1 MDISRQVSSILVTS
15 SAIRRVF
22 SARACLSILDF
33 CSALVR
39 VRAIIGLHFLLVT
52 SFQISLGLDPSFRL
66 PKMDAEALQCN
77 ICPKR
82 ARFSDVSH
90 LLTHVS
96 SKAHLSHYFKLQVR
110 SHQEIEARNLLDEY
124 DKWYKANHL
133 AKLLSDRMASKE
145 ARKRKSLGNTRAL
158 ATSLTA
164 RPGAGPADT
173 PRAMCP
179 PSHQPSPAF
188 LDPRLSDP
196 YLNGEPSARSEN
208 ASLSS
213 HHEASAMSSVPD
225 PQSHVRT
232 GYTLHSNDPRQGFA
246 PNQCKQEPDF
256 ESEDEGGSTTQ
267 ITPSRSMKRE
277 SRSGNALQPL
287 SSSSLDDDPFV
298 DDNGSFNYLRLVGG
312 DRERAD
318 EMTRLKGVLWPGMDI
333 FDSAT
338 EQMRRKRNQ
347 KKDESI
353 LKMMEKTSLC
363 VEPTELVFSPTGI
376 LRKQRVISGNIE
388 DSSPLKGETPIPK
401 RRATRP
407 KRALSQVD
415 SNVPRGQDRKR
426 CKKGAKRAAIEH
438 DDALVR
444 YGSQASGRLGAQ
456 LPYKYGVN
464 LHSSYRDETEEF
476 SLAVNGLDSRARTGF
491 TVFHDASSQH
501 ISCYD
506 EPYLRF
512 GIWSPSRET
521 LFRHGAPAE
530 SGVSR
535 FSGNKAPLPSGRL
548 AHAFAEKENI
558 DPMLNDH
565 CRGKSPLLWQSS
577 IRSQHASDTGYVSQY
592 IFEEA
597 QSNGLSPFE
606 THGFYAG
613 YTFNPLVISAP
624 KLPTENPIFE
634 ANSRIP
640 QLHSITCATSPEA
653 TISDIEEDDFEQLY
667 LNTSSL

>member
-1 MDISRQVSSILVTS
+1 
-15 SAIRRVF
+15 
-22 SARACLSILDF
+22 
-33 CSALVR
+33 
-39 VRAIIGLHFLLVT
+39 
-52 SFQISLGLDPSFRL
+52 
-66 PKMDAEALQCN
+66 MDAEALQCN

-124 DKWYKANHL
+124 DKWYKANNL

-145 ARKRKSLGNTRAL
+145 ARKRKSHGNSLAL

-164 RPGAGPADT
+164 RRGAGSTET
-173 PRAMCP
+173 PRAICP
-179 PSHQPSPAF
+179 PSHQPLPAF

-196 YLNGEPSARSEN
+196 FLNGDPDVRSGN
-208 ASLSS
+208 ASS
-213 HHEASAMSSVPD
+213 HDETSAVSSVPD
-225 PQSHVRT
+225 LQFHVRT
-232 GYTLHSNDPRQGFA
+232 GYTLHSNGPRQGLA
-246 PNQCKQEPDF
+246 PNQCKQEPDS
-256 ESEDEGGSTTQ
+256 ESEEEGVSNAQ
-267 ITPSRSMKRE
+267 ITPSRSIKRE
-277 SRSGNALQPL
+277 SRSGNNLQPL
-287 SSSSLDDDPFV
+287 TSSCIDDDPFV
-298 DDNGSFNYLRLVGG
+298 DDNGSFDYLRLVGG
-312 DRERAD
+312 DKERVD

-353 LKMMEKTSLC
+353 LKMMEMTSMC

-376 LRKQRVISGNIE
+376 LRKQRVISGNVE

-415 SNVPRGQDRKR
+415 SNVPRGLDRKR
-426 CKKGAKRAAIEH
+426 SKKAAKRTAIRRE
-438 DDALVR
+438 DGLVR
-444 YGSQASGRLGAQ
+444 YDSQPSGNPGAQ

-464 LHSSYRDETEEF
+464 LHSSYGDETEEF
-476 SLAVNGLDSRARTGF
+476 SLTVNGLDSRARTGF
-491 TVFHDASSQH
+491 TVFHDESSQH
-501 ISCYD
+501 ISTYD

-512 GIWSPSRET
+512 GVSSPSRET
-521 LFRHGAPAE
+521 LFRRGATAE
-530 SGVSR
+530 RGVNR
-535 FSGNKAPLPSGRL
+535 FSENKAPLPSGRL
-548 AHAFAEKENI
+548 AHASAEKENI
-558 DPMLNDH
+558 DPMLDAH
-565 CRGKSPLLWQSS
+565 SRGKSPLLWQSS
-577 IRSQHASDTGYVSQY
+577 IRLQHAGDTGYAPQY
-592 IFEEA
+592 FFEGA

-606 THGFYAG
+606 SHGFYAG

-624 KLPTENPIFE
+624 KLPTENPIFD
-634 ANSRIP
+634 ANSRNP
-640 QLHSITCATSPEA
+640 SRLHSMTRATSPEA

-667 LNTSSL
+667 LDTSSL

>member
-1 MDISRQVSSILVTS
+1 M
-15 SAIRRVF
+15 
-22 SARACLSILDF
+22 
-33 CSALVR
+33 
-39 VRAIIGLHFLLVT
+39 LL
-52 SFQISLGLDPSFRL
+52 
-66 PKMDAEALQCN
+66 
-77 ICPKR
+77 
-82 ARFSDVSH
+82 
-90 LLTHVS
+90 
-96 SKAHLSHYFKLQVR
+96 
-110 SHQEIEARNLLDEY
+110 
-124 DKWYKANHL
+124 
-133 AKLLSDRMASKE
+133 
-145 ARKRKSLGNTRAL
+145 
-158 ATSLTA
+158 
-164 RPGAGPADT
+164 
-173 PRAMCP
+173 
-179 PSHQPSPAF
+179 
-188 LDPRLSDP
+188 
-196 YLNGEPSARSEN
+196 
-208 ASLSS
+208 
-213 HHEASAMSSVPD
+213 
-225 PQSHVRT
+225 
-232 GYTLHSNDPRQGFA
+232 LHSNDPRQGFA

-333 FDSAT
+333 FDF
-338 EQMRRKRNQ
+338 
-347 KKDESI
+347 
-353 LKMMEKTSLC
+353 KMMEKTSLC

-426 CKKGAKRAAIEH
+426 CKKGTKRAAIEH

-592 IFEEA
+592 FFEEA